1 MDIVSLLIQL
11 ASGAVGGN
19 LAGSVLK
26 KMSLGLLG
34 NTLAGIV
41 GGGLGGQI
49 LERVLGVGATAA
61 TSGLDLGSLIS
72 QVAGGGVGGGVL
84 MVIVGIL
91 RKLFAK

>member
-11 ASGAVGGN
+11 ASGAIGGN
-19 LAGSVLK
+19 LAGTLLK

-49 LERVLGVGATAA
+49 LEQVLGVGTATAA
-61 TSGLDLGSLIS
+61 SGLDLGSLIP
-72 QVAGGGVGGGVL
+72 QIAGGGVGGGML
-84 MVIVGIL
+84 MIVVAIL